1 MQRWKLLA
9 VIALVVVGSAVAAGG
24 YAFWN
29 ARQNKPTRVWVPM
42 EINPVLTM
50 EERHQAADQIQ
61 KYLDRPEILT
71 PVAKES
77 GIAGGLG
84 LASDEKAVELLSERL
99 FVEVGEFNSPKGL
112 VPAINIG
119 FDCTKREFDTLGRA
133 ATRLMKD
140 VWTFITPP
148 EPAEDTDFGGF

>member
-29 ARQNKPTRVWVPM
+29 ARQNKPTRVFVPL

-50 EERHQAADQIQ
+50 EERAEAAGKIQ
-61 KYLDRPEILT
+61 EYLLRPEILT
-71 PVAKES
+71 PVARET
-77 GIAGGLG
+77 GIAAGLG
-84 LASDEKAVELLSERL
+84 LESDEKAAELLGQRL
-99 FVEVGEFNSPKGL
+99 FVEVGEYNSPKGL
-112 VPAINIG
+112 APALNIG
-119 FDCTKREFDTLGRA
+119 FTCTKREFDTLGRA

-140 VWTFITPP
+140 VWTFITPADP
-148 EPAEDTDFGGF
+148 VDAGDLDGF